1 MNSKLACII
10 LFLSIAQLTSAQTF
24 TDVVNE
30 VVPDDGSVVTFE
42 IAVTGLPSTIDT
54 TFGVET
60 VCFNITHT
68 WDSDLQIKLIAP
80 DGTSVLLI
88 SGVGGDGDNFF
99 STCLNDFATTPIAQ
113 GAPPFTGLYVPMGDM
128 GLFNNGQNPNGIWKL
143 QCNDTYPQ
151 DEGTLLNWGITF
163 GNEPALPFVFVSSN
177 LPLLLI
183 NTNGQEIFSEPKIA
197 AELKIIDNGPGIC

>member
-1 MNSKLACII
+1 MNTLTCLSPLVPLNREPIEMNSKLACII
-10 LFLSIAQLTSAQTF
+10 LFLLIAQLTSAQTF

-42 IAVTGLPSTIDT
+42 MAVSGLPSTIDT

-80 DGTSVLLI
+80 DGTIVLLI

-113 GAPPFTGLYVPMGDM
+113 GTPPFTGLYVPMGDM

-143 QCNDTYPQ
+143 VLMQ
-151 DEGTLLNWGITF
+151 
-163 GNEPALPFVFVSSN
+163 
-177 LPLLLI
+177 
-183 NTNGQEIFSEPKIA
+183 
-197 AELKIIDNGPGIC
+197 